1 MIHIL
6 LLILKIAGILLLVL
20 LGLVLAALLCLLF
33 VPVRYRIQGSRHGQL
48 QAHGQLS
55 WLLHII
61 TLHGWYQ
68 SQELEVK
75 LKLFG
80 FTLWPR
86 QKKEK
91 KRKRTAE
98 SVEESGQEDGREIL
112 LSEELA
118 PPKAE
123 DSSDQESFN
132 QEARAQNKER
142 IPSKAEE
149 TQSGPRIEFR
159 RIFRRFSEKLQKIKF
174 SILGICDK
182 LRNIKETAGNLIRW
196 IQDEG
201 NQKNIRFLAD
211 CLKRVLKHIF
221 PRKGTMRLVFGFD
234 DPSSTGQ
241 VLAWV
246 GPFYPLY
253 GQIVT
258 LQPVFDRSI
267 LEGEGDVWGRIRLFT
282 ILRIGFQIR
291 RNRDVWNMLKKLR
304 Q

>member
-1 MIHIL
+1 M
-6 LLILKIAGILLLVL
+6 
-20 LGLVLAALLCLLF
+20 
-33 VPVRYRIQGSRHGQL
+33 
-48 QAHGQLS
+48 
-55 WLLHII
+55 
-61 TLHGWYQ
+61 
-68 SQELEVK
+68 
-75 LKLFG
+75 
-80 FTLWPR
+80 
-86 QKKEK
+86 
-91 KRKRTAE
+91 
-98 SVEESGQEDGREIL
+98 
-112 LSEELA
+112 
-118 PPKAE
+118 
-123 DSSDQESFN
+123 
-132 QEARAQNKER
+132 
-142 IPSKAEE
+142 
-149 TQSGPRIEFR
+149 
-159 RIFRRFSEKLQKIKF
+159 
-174 SILGICDK
+174 LGICDK

-211 CLKRVLKHIF
+211 CLKRVLKHVF
-221 PRKGTMRLVFGFD
+221 PRKGTLRLVFGFD

-267 LEGEGDVWGRIRLFT
+267 LEGEGDVRGRIRLFT

>member
-91 KRKRTAE
+91 K
-98 SVEESGQEDGREIL
+98 
-112 LSEELA
+112 
-118 PPKAE
+118 
-123 DSSDQESFN
+123 
-132 QEARAQNKER
+132 
-142 IPSKAEE
+142 
-149 TQSGPRIEFR
+149 
-159 RIFRRFSEKLQKIKF
+159 
-174 SILGICDK
+174 
-182 LRNIKETAGNLIRW
+182 
-196 IQDEG
+196 
-201 NQKNIRFLAD
+201 KN
-211 CLKRVLKHIF
+211 
-221 PRKGTMRLVFGFD
+221 
-234 DPSSTGQ
+234 
-241 VLAWV
+241 
-246 GPFYPLY
+246 
-253 GQIVT
+253 
-258 LQPVFDRSI
+258 
-267 LEGEGDVWGRIRLFT
+267 GRIRG
-282 ILRIGFQIR
+282 RIRIR
-291 RNRDVWNMLKKLR
+291 GWQGNSSFRRTR
-304 Q
+304 ASQS